1 MNSDSLTFHLFLIF
15 TGASILA
22 TLALFTRQA
31 MIVAYILLGLL
42 LGPAVLN
49 LVPDPEII
57 SQIAHIGIIFLLFLL
72 GLNLHP
78 QKLILLFRS
87 TLLVTLAT
95 SGAFAIVGGGF
106 ALLLGMS
113 LLDSLF
119 VGLAMMFSSTIIG
132 LKLLPTTTL
141 HHRHTGEIIISI
153 LLLQDI
159 IAIFCLA
166 LIQANPAETGALT
179 RSLGLMLSLPAI
191 IVIAQL
197 AQKYLFSPLIQR
209 FDTIQEYVFLLS
221 IGWCLG
227 FSELAHWAG
236 LSAEMGAF
244 IGGVSLASTPIATF
258 IAESLKPLRDFFL
271 VLFFFAIGA
280 SAEVGK
286 MGDVLLAALILALVM
301 LIIKPPLF
309 RHLLQKAGEPPGL
322 SQEIGVRLGQI
333 SEFALLISL
342 LAQSQGAISDNAAYL
357 IQASALITFVISP
370 YLIVLKYPTPIG
382 VADKL
387 RRD

>member
-1 MNSDSLTFHLFLIF
+1 MSSDSLTFHLFLIF
-15 TGASILA
+15 TGASVLA
-22 TLALFTRQA
+22 TLALYTRQA

-42 LGPAVLN
+42 LGPAVLK
-49 LVPDPEII
+49 LVPDPRII
-57 SQIAHIGIIFLLFLL
+57 AQISNIGIIFLLFLL

-95 SGAFAIVGGGF
+95 SAGFAVVGGGF
-106 ALLLGMS
+106 ALLLGMPPV
-113 LLDSLF
+113 DSIF
-119 VGLAMMFSSTIIG
+119 IGLSMMFSSTIIG

-166 LIQANPAETGALT
+166 LIQANPSETGTMA
-179 RSLGLMLSLPAI
+179 RSLRVLLSLPAI
-191 IVIAQL
+191 IVVAQL
-197 AQKYLFSPLIQR
+197 AQKFIFSRLIER
-209 FDTIQEYVFLLS
+209 FDTIQEYIFLLS

-236 LSAEMGAF
+236 LSSEMGAF

-271 VLFFFAIGA
+271 VLFFFALGA
-280 SAEVGK
+280 SAEVDK
-286 MGDVLLAALILALVM
+286 MGNVLLAALILAMIM

-309 RHLLQKAGEPPGL
+309 RLLLQKAGEPADI
-322 SQEIGVRLGQI
+322 SQEIGFRLGQI
-333 SEFALLISL
+333 SEFSLLISL
-342 LAQSQGAISDNAAYL
+342 LAQTLGVISDNAAWL

-387 RRD
+387 RQD